1 MRRYFST
8 RSVHLG
14 LWTLFLMA
22 AGVFVWNLL
31 YGPSTWTV
39 FRTTILEFEV
49 SLALRVDSL
58 STLLFAMVSLLGA
71 AIARYAIRYL
81 DGEERQWYLYRY
93 LALTVVAVSL
103 FVLSSNLLMLI
114 AAWLVTSYGLHNL
127 LVFYS
132 DRPQAIY
139 AARKKI
145 IISRIGDALLIA
157 GIVLTYHIF
166 GTFDFDEIFSEV
178 RYVAADSPDGRLL
191 GIVGF
196 LFVAGSMSKSAQ
208 FPFHFWLPETMET
221 PAPVSALM
229 HAGIINAGGFLITRL
244 SPILQ
249 EATAAHLL
257 LVLVGA
263 FTAVFGVLVM
273 ITQNDIK
280 KKLAYSTIAQMGM
293 MMFACGLGAYT
304 VALFHMFAHSFYKA
318 HAFLSTGTLIDETKK
333 IGFKLVPP
341 PAFALLCMSLAGL
354 GLVLFGL
361 EFEDGQYF
369 NMFTY
374 GAVLSLG
381 LFQNIGSAKGESYPA
396 LRVYSGIVIGLGIAV
411 TAYALIEL
419 SIGRFLGDN
428 IPVIWAAGGWHSPQG
443 LVSIAAYAI
452 FVMGLWLSAA
462 LQRPAGPR
470 MRRLYMLL
478 WNGGYF
484 SQKTTRI
491 IAALAPVH

>member
-8 RSVHLG
+8 RAVHLG

-22 AGVFVWNLL
+22 ACVFLWNLL

-39 FRTTILEFEV
+39 FRTTILELEV

-71 AIARYAIRYL
+71 AIARYGIRYL
-81 DGEERQWYLYRY
+81 DGEERQWYFYRY

-103 FVLSSNLLMLI
+103 FVLSSNLLMLY
-114 AAWLVTSYGLHNL
+114 AAWLVTSYGLHKL
-127 LVFYS
+127 LIYYS

-145 IISRIGDALLIA
+145 IISRIGDAVLIA
-157 GIVLTYHIF
+157 GIALTYNIF
-166 GTFDFDEIFSEV
+166 GTFEFDEIFAEV
-178 RYVAADSPDGRLL
+178 AYISADSPDGRMLAV
-191 GIVGF
+191 VGF
-196 LFVAGSMSKSAQ
+196 LFVAGAMTKSAQ

-293 MMFACGLGAYT
+293 MMFACGLSAYT

-318 HAFLSTGTLIDETKK
+318 HAFLSTGSLIEETKK

-341 PAFALLCMSLAGL
+341 PTFALLLMSLIGL
-354 GLVLFGL
+354 GMVLFGL
-361 EFEDGQYF
+361 EYENGKHFAL
-369 NMFTY
+369 FTY
-374 GAVLSLG
+374 GAVLFLG
-381 LFQNIGSAKGESYPA
+381 LFQNIGSAKGERYPV
-396 LRVYSGIVIGLGIAV
+396 LRVGLGIFIGLGIAIGV
-411 TAYALIEL
+411 YALIEY
-419 SIGRFLGDN
+419 SIGRFLLGH
-428 IPVIWAAGGWHSPQG
+428 IPEALESGSWASPHG
-443 LVSIAAYAI
+443 LVSLTAYAV
-452 FVMGLWLSAA
+452 FVVGLWLSAA

-470 MRRLYMLL
+470 MRRLYMYL

-484 SQKTTRI
+484 SQQSTRI
-491 IAALAPVH
+491 IASLAPVR